1 MKSSQQ
7 IIKGMTAFSLIKIA
21 GDMKRAGIGRPVNQ
35 MAQLAN
41 TSKRYPE

>member
-7 IIKGMTAFSLIKIA
+7 IIKGMTAFCLIKTVS
-21 GDMKRAGIGRPVNQ
+21 DMKRAGRGRPVNQ

-41 TSKRYPE
+41 TSKRYPK

>member
-1 MKSSQQ
+1 MNSGQQ
-7 IIKGMTAFSLIKIA
+7 IIKGMTAFCLIKIS
-21 GDMKRAGIGRPVNQ
+21 DMKRAGRGRPVNQ